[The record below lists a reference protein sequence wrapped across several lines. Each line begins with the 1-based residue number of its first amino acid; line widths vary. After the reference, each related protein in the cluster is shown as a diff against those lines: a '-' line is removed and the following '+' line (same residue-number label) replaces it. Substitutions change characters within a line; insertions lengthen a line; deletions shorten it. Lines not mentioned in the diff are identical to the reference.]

1 MKRFARWGALA
12 SFVAIYAVLGGTGHA
27 QEYPDKPI
35 RIIVPFTPG
44 GSTDLTARIIGEG
57 LSTELKQ
64 PVVIEHRPG
73 AAGTIGVDLVAK
85 SKADGYT
92 IGLSGVGPTSIIP
105 FIDKNLAYNFE
116 RDLEVVAGLSAVDG
130 FIVAR
135 AEYPQKDIKALLD
148 YAKANPG
155 KVTYGTA
162 GVAGPAQLQ
171 AEDLSLRAGVKMLHV
186 PFAGDAPAITA
197 ILAGDVDIGFVA
209 VAAGTTFVQSGKLKA
224 LAAGGPG
231 RLKTLPD
238 LPTVAEQTGFKDYT
252 AYAWNVLV
260 TPKGTP
266 RAIIDRLNKAV
277 NDVVAKPEIIQR
289 LENIGLRT
297 LPGDTK
303 SAADFVAGEI
313 AKNKRIIEVTGIKR
327 E

>member
-1 MKRFARWGALA
+1 MKRLARWSAFA
-12 SFVAIYAVLGGTGHA
+12 SLVLLCSELPGVARA
-27 QEYPDKPI
+27 QDYPEKPV
-35 RIIVPFTPG
+35 RIVVPFTPG
-44 GSTDLTARIIGEG
+44 GSTDLTARIVAEG
-57 LSTELKQ
+57 LAVELKQ
-64 PVVIEHRPG
+64 PFVIENRPG

-85 SKADGYT
+85 SKPDGYT

-105 FIDKNLAYNFE
+105 AIDKNLSYTFE
-116 RDLEVVAGLSAVDG
+116 RDLEVIAGLTAVDG

-135 AEYPQKDIKALLD
+135 AEFPHKDIKELLD
-148 YAKANPG
+148 YARANPG

-171 AEDLSLRAGVKMLHV
+171 AEDLSLRAGVNMLHV
-186 PFAGDAPAITA
+186 PFAGDAPAIAA

-209 VAAGTTFVQSGKLKA
+209 VAAATTFVSSGKMKA

-231 RLKTLPD
+231 RLKSLPD
-238 LPTVAEQTGFKDYT
+238 LLTVAEQTGFKDYT
-252 AYAWNVLV
+252 AYAWNILV
-260 TPKGTP
+260 APKGTA
-266 RAIIDRLNKAV
+266 RNVIEKLNKAV
-277 NDVVAKPEIIQR
+277 NEVVAKPEIKQR

-297 LPGDTK
+297 LPGDTN

-327 E
+327 Q

>member
-1 MKRFARWGALA
+1 VFFCTVLA
-12 SFVAIYAVLGGTGHA
+12 GDTRA
-27 QEYPDKPI
+27 QEFPEKPV

-57 LSTELKQ
+57 LSAELNQ
-64 PVVIEHRPG
+64 PFVIENRPG
-73 AAGTIGVDLVAK
+73 AAGTIGVDLIAK
-85 SKADGYT
+85 SKPDGYT

-105 FIDKNLAYNFE
+105 AIDKNLAYNFE
-116 RDLEVVAGLSAVDG
+116 RDLDVIAGLTAVDG

-135 AEYPQKDIKALLD
+135 MDFPQKDINELLD
-148 YAKANPG
+148 YARANPG

-186 PFAGDAPAITA
+186 PFAGDAPAIAA

-209 VAAGTTFVQSGKLKA
+209 VAAATTFVSSGKMKA

-231 RLKTLPD
+231 RLKSLPD
-238 LPTVAEQTGFKDYT
+238 LLTVAEQTGFTGYT

-260 TPKGTP
+260 APKGTP
-266 RAIIDRLNKAV
+266 RNIVDKLNRAV
-277 NDVVAKPEIIQR
+277 NEVVAKPEIKQK

-303 SAADFVAGEI
+303 STADFVAGEI
-313 AKNKRIIEVTGIKR
+313 AKNKRIIEATGIKR

>member
-1 MKRFARWGALA
+1 MKRVLQSILAALLMCAPVFAN
-12 SFVAIYAVLGGTGHA
+12 SAIA
-27 QEYPDKPI
+27 QTYPDKPV
-35 RIIVPFTPG
+35 RVIVPFTPG
-44 GSTDLTARIIGEG
+44 GSTDLTARIIAEG
-57 LSTELKQ
+57 LGTVLKQ
-64 PVVIEHRPG
+64 SFVVENRPG

-85 SKADGYT
+85 SKPDGYT

-105 FIDKNLAYNFE
+105 AIDAKLSYNFA
-116 RDLEVVAGLSAVDG
+116 RDLDVVAGLSAVDG

-135 AEYPQKDIKALLD
+135 TQLPQNNIKEVLEFAR
-148 YAKANPG
+148 ANPG

-171 AEDLSLRAGVKMLHV
+171 AEDLSMRANVKLLHI

-209 VAAGTTFVQSGKLKA
+209 VAAATTFVSSGKLKA

-231 RLKTLPD
+231 RLKSLPD

-260 TPKGTP
+260 APKGTP
-266 RAIIDRLNKAV
+266 PDIIDTLNKAV
-277 NDVVAKPEIIQR
+277 NEVVAKPDVQQK
-289 LENIGLRT
+289 LENIGLRA
-297 LPGDTK
+297 LPGDVK
-303 SAADFVAGEI
+303 VAGEFVAGEI
-313 AKNKRIIEVTGIKR
+313 AKNKRIIEATGIKR

>member
-1 MKRFARWGALA
+1 MKRLAWRGVFASLVFLCAAFAGIAR
-12 SFVAIYAVLGGTGHA
+12 A
-27 QEYPDKPI
+27 QDYPDKAV

-57 LSTELKQ
+57 LAAELKQ
-64 PVVIEHRPG
+64 PFVIENRPG

-85 SKADGYT
+85 SKPDGYT

-105 FIDKNLAYNFE
+105 AIDKNLAYNVE
-116 RDLEVVAGLSAVDG
+116 RDLEVIAGLSAVDG
-130 FIVAR
+130 FIIAR
-135 AEYPQKDIKALLD
+135 AEFPQKDIKELLE
-148 YAKANPG
+148 YARANPG

-186 PFAGDAPAITA
+186 PFAGDAPAIAA

-209 VAAGTTFVQSGKLKA
+209 VAAGTTFVSSGKLKA

-231 RLKTLPD
+231 RLKSLPD

-260 TPKGTP
+260 APKGTP
-266 RAIIDRLNKAV
+266 RNVIDKLNKAV
-277 NDVVAKPEIIQR
+277 NDVVAKPEIRQK

-297 LPGDTK
+297 LPGDAK

-313 AKNKRIIEVTGIKR
+313 AKNRRIIEVTGIKR